1 MSKQKIK
8 LEVEGL
14 KMEPL
19 KFFMNK
25 QGKDLEKEIVQEID
39 KMYEKYVPSQTREFI
54 DHQLKDE
61 EQEEIQETE
70 STSVKKKSGSS
81 NRRRKTQSATNIQ
94 ADNGVQ
100 ETAAA
105 QDAVSEEAAVQEAG
119 MVQQM

>member
-25 QGKDLEKEIVQEID
+25 QGKDLEKEIIQEID
-39 KMYEKYVPSQTREFI
+39 RMYEKYVPSQTREFI

-61 EQEEIQETE
+61 EQEEVQETE
-70 STSVKKKSGSS
+70 NTATKKKSTTS
-81 NRRRKTQSATNIQ
+81 RRSRKTQTAANTPDENS
-94 ADNGVQ
+94 VQ
-100 ETAAA
+100 ETEPM
-105 QDAVSEEAAVQEAG
+105 QYEVPGEANVQETG